1 MGESS
6 APEVEDRFMK
16 KKTVGLMAAA
26 GLVAGLALTSNVG
39 AQDQGPAE
47 RSGPQAG
54 APELWFDGLGSSIGA
69 SVRDAT
75 AAELTAAG
83 VSQPGGAFVIRV
95 TEGGPAAKAG
105 LMANDLVVEFD
116 GEQVRSARHLVR
128 LVRETAVGR
137 SVKATLVRDKARRN
151 VELVPTDD
159 ASIVVDGAAI
169 QRRVERATRDLP
181 RFRFDFDPDDFA
193 GPFGSRQRLGVQL
206 LPLSDQLASYFGVK
220 DGMLV
225 ASVAADSPA
234 AQAGLKAGDVIT
246 AVNNRAVD
254 DARDVLDEISRG
266 ETSLSLT
273 VVRDKKEVAI
283 KATVPESQPRI
294 TRRGRSV

>member
-1 MGESS
+1 
-6 APEVEDRFMK
+6 MK
-16 KKTVGLMAAA
+16 TRTFGLVAAA
-26 GLVAGLALTSNVG
+26 GLVAGLVLATGVW
-39 AQDQGPAE
+39 AQERGRAE
-47 RSGPQAG
+47 RSAPQNG
-54 APELWFDGLGSSIGA
+54 APERDAGPWFEGFGSSIGA

-75 AAELTAAG
+75 SAELTAAG

-151 VELVPTDD
+151 VELVPTETSSL
-159 ASIVVDGAAI
+159 AFDGAAF
-169 QRRVERATRDLP
+169 QRQVERATRDLP
-181 RFRFDFDPDDFA
+181 RFRFDVEPDDF
-193 GPFGSRQRLGVQL
+193 GRSFPFGDRQGLGVQL
-206 LPLSDQLASYFGVK
+206 MPLSGQLASYFGVE
-220 DGMLV
+220 DGVLV
-225 ASVAADSPA
+225 ASVEADSPA
-234 AQAGLKAGDVIT
+234 SRAGLKAGDVIT
-246 AVNNRAVD
+246 RVNDRPVD
-254 DARDVLDEISRG
+254 DAGDVLNEIGRG
-266 ETSLSLT
+266 ESALSVT
-273 VVRDKKEVAI
+273 VIRDKKEVAI